1 MVRPLNS
8 KAIGLLAAAAVALAV
23 TASHAAEP
31 KKDKEA
37 VPLPDVGG
45 ATVAAPADPAAA
57 KPVTPK
63 KKRGAKA
70 RGPSLDRTVT
80 VALPPGDDVYPDKP
94 GAVVVD
100 RNCLSCHSPEI
111 VANQPSLTRAQWTAV
126 IGKMR
131 DAYKAPIADDDVQ
144 TILDYLVS
152 LRGEARTK
160 WR

>member
-1 MVRPLNS
+1 MVRPRNS
-8 KAIGLLAAAAVALAV
+8 NALGLIAAAVVALAV

-31 KKDKEA
+31 KKDMGA

-45 ATVAAPADPAAA
+45 ATVAAPAAAA
-57 KPVTPK
+57 EPAVPK
-63 KKRGAKA
+63 KKGSAKA
-70 RGPSLDRTVT
+70 RGPSLDQTVT

-111 VANQPSLTRAQWTAV
+111 VANQPSLSRAQWAAV

-131 DAYKAPIADDDVQ
+131 DAYKAPIADGDVQ

-152 LRGEARTK
+152 LRGESRTK